1 VTHTYRFLEQI
12 PWTREL
18 RGVPEIAYL
27 HHEKLNGTGYPRAI
41 TGASIPVQT
50 RMMTIAD
57 IFDALTAS
65 DRPYKRALPWQ
76 RAVDILQREANEGM
90 LDKHLLAS
98 FVSAR
103 VFESVFSHLPDSIR

>member
-1 VTHTYRFLEQI
+1 M
-12 PWTREL
+12 
-18 RGVPEIAYL
+18 
-27 HHEKLNGTGYPRAI
+27 
-41 TGASIPVQT
+41 GASIPVQT

-98 FVSAR
+98 FISAR
-103 VFESVFSHLPDSIR
+103 VFASVFSHLPDSIR